1 MELSYIVV
9 CNTGSDSLSRIN
21 TYNLKVENLYL
32 ANGDT
37 PFGPH
42 GLALYKNNIIAAN
55 NYNNS
60 ISVIDSSRFKEIKN
74 LYIGAHP
81 NDISINDDILY
92 VTCGESDSLIAYDLK
107 NERINF
113 EIPTGRF
120 PHDIIL
126 YRERKIL
133 FVSNMGDDS
142 ISVIEIEKNREVKKI
157 MVENTP
163 LKITVSNDK
172 RYLYVCM
179 SYLGYDQDG
188 YIGIIS
194 LDSLKLVD
202 KIKVGYS
209 PVDLFEENG
218 YLYISN
224 LCGGSIS
231 VVNLAAM
238 KEEKRI
244 ETGGMPRGIIKIGD
258 VIYCGDY
265 QNGIVNVIDFNKN
278 KIKAITVGREPNAMA
293 FIQT

>member
-1 MELSYIVV
+1 MSYIVV

-32 ANGDT
+32 SNGDT

-42 GLALYKNNIIAAN
+42 GLALYKNNIITAN

-60 ISVIDSSRFKEIKN
+60 ISIIDSESFKEVKN

-81 NDISINDDILY
+81 NDISINDETVY
-92 VTCGESDSLIAYDLK
+92 VTCGESDSLIAYDLIS
-107 NERINF
+107 EGIDF

-126 YRERKIL
+126 YKEKNIL

-142 ISVIEIEKNREVKKI
+142 ISVVEIEKNREIKKI
-157 MVENTP
+157 IVENTP
-163 LKITVSNDK
+163 LKITVSNNRK
-172 RYLYVCM
+172 YLYVCM

-188 YIGIIS
+188 YVGIIS
-194 LDSLKLVD
+194 LDSLQLVD

-231 VVNLAAM
+231 VVNLAVM
-238 KEEKRI
+238 REENRI
-244 ETGGMPRGIIKIGD
+244 ETGGMPRGIIK
-258 VIYCGDY
+258 VENMIYSGDY
-265 QNGIVNVIDFNKN
+265 QNGIVNIIDLKEN

-293 FIQT
+293 FIET